1 MSNRRVRRSSNYAT
15 SHQGTSETQ
24 MVRRGAGRQRKDTT
38 SEQDTS
44 KAAPSKRSRAA
55 NYPESDDE
63 VQESRP
69 RRKSARYVTYEESD
83 SDFEDSS
90 IQKKTGRG
98 TIDSKKDDLLSSS
111 SSKDSSSSEPE
122 LDIADSDVE
131 EESDNEQAES
141 AIEETIPK
149 SGGTRNARDE
159 NKRKRK
165 NYTEKQRKILQAM
178 LRETHLPS
186 LEQRKKLAEETNL
199 NMRQVRKWFDN
210 ERQNNPEWAKA
221 RESNPEWL
229 KKREGVLSGE
239 KKVRMEQAFAACR
252 RPDKDMIA
260 SLASELGIPKIKVIW
275 WFSTKRSRNPIPG
288 ENRTLLCED
297 DARPILMEFFQRNPN
312 FRDYKNPELKE
323 KTGWSRN
330 RLREWFETCR
340 KENGIA
346 PLPYKE
352 AELILM
358 EIFERDPMFSDF
370 ENVELNE
377 KIQWSTRRIKEW
389 FSRQRNL
396 KSQNQFTNA
405 MEKFFE
411 TRQFH
416 EKTDEALKSES
427 GGGWKKISNWLVS
440 RRKAALESFLKK
452 EHTWLPNEMAFYESL
467 YEKYDNPTHEDLI
480 LYIEMKENVN
490 GDRFALYLVERW
502 IVAKKLHP
510 GDIDDEQEDGDFADS
525 LDEEY
530 LNDMELDHEID
541 EHEEGP
547 HVDYQQEDEMEIDYY
562 GNEIDRPREAQGD
575 QEFRDQMEETVP
587 QNPPPEVKDIPLLN
601 SSREREQKPP
611 IMNHNQKT
619 FDDFPDETKNV
630 PRFDLAPGYQSPE
643 PPKN

>member
-1 MSNRRVRRSSNYAT
+1 MSNRRIGKSRNNAT
-15 SHQGTSETQ
+15 SHQGTSEDVQ
-24 MVRRGAGRQRKDTT
+24 MVRRGAGRPRKDTA
-38 SEQDTS
+38 SNQETS

-55 NYPESDDE
+55 NYPESEDE
-63 VQESRP
+63 VQASRP

-83 SDFEDSS
+83 SDFEDIP

-98 TIDSKKDDLLSSS
+98 TIDSKKDDLSSS
-111 SSKDSSSSEPE
+111 SSSEDSSSSEPE
-122 LDIADSDVE
+122 FDIGDSDVE
-131 EESDNEQAES
+131 EDAEEPIQK
-141 AIEETIPK
+141 AIPK
-149 SGGTRNARDE
+149 PGGTRKARDE
-159 NKRKRK
+159 NKRKQK
-165 NYTEKQRKILQAM
+165 KYTEKQTEILQAM
-178 LRETHLPS
+178 LRKTHLPS
-186 LEQRKKLAEETNL
+186 EEQRKKLVEETNL
-199 NMRQVRKWFDN
+199 SARQVRKWFVN
-210 ERQNNPEWAKA
+210 KRHGNPELAKA
-221 RESNPEWL
+221 RPSDPEWL
-229 KKREGVLSGE
+229 KKRQEVLSGE
-239 KKVRMEQAFAACR
+239 KKLRMEQAFAACR

-275 WFSTKRSRNPIPG
+275 WFSTKRCRNPIPG

-370 ENVELNE
+370 ENVELKQ

-411 TRQFH
+411 TRQFL
-416 EKTDEALKSES
+416 EKTDKDLQSKS
-427 GGGWKKISNWLVS
+427 GGGWKKSEYWNTVKLS
-440 RRKAALESFLKK
+440 ALEFFLKK
-452 EHTWLPNEMAFYESL
+452 EHMWLPNEMAVYERL
-467 YEKYDNPTHEDLI
+467 YVKYDNPTHEDLI

-502 IVAKKLHP
+502 SVARKLQP
-510 GDIDDEQEDGDFADS
+510 RDIHDDQEDESFADS
-525 LDEEY
+525 LNEEY
-530 LNDMELDHEID
+530 FNEMELDHEID
-541 EHEEGP
+541 EHRHG
-547 HVDYQQEDEMEIDYY
+547 HQVDYQEEDDLERENY
-562 GNEIDRPREAQGD
+562 GYEIDRPVGD
-575 QEFRDQMEETVP
+575 PINEEVHDQIEETLP
-587 QNPPPEVKDIPLLN
+587 QNPPPEAKDFGLLS
-601 SSREREQKPP
+601 SSREGDQRPP
-611 IMNHNQKT
+611 LVSHMRNE

-630 PRFDLAPGYQSPE
+630 PRFDPAPGYQSPE
-643 PPKN
+643 PRYDFEE